1 MNLLREIETRAW
13 LLAVESETQVK
24 SEGEFT
30 LSGREPASGKGS
42 SIIDRTASIITKMDN
57 HINSVRIKSGER
69 NDTKESNQSHLKTTQ
84 MSDSSSSAAIFGG
97 AKVKRRAKGFV
108 PSRKSLADPMDRSNE
123 PETSSISFN
132 IKEDSQI
139 PDENL
144 KIEANFSKWEE
155 RVGPA
160 ELERAVLSLL
170 EFGQI
175 AASRQLQHKLSPGCI
190 PSEFKLVDAALKLAA
205 IATPNNKVSILVLD
219 GELRS
224 VMQSY
229 HLFPNQHVIDALQVV
244 SWFYL
249 LFFFW
254 SSPR

>member
-1 MNLLREIETRAW
+1 MHLLREIETRAW

-24 SEGEFT
+24 SEGELT
-30 LSGREPASGKGS
+30 LSSREPASGKGPN
-42 SIIDRTASIITKMDN
+42 IIDRTASIITKMDN
-57 HINSVRIKSGER
+57 HINSVRNKSGER
-69 NDTKESNQSHLKTTQ
+69 NDTRESNQSHLKATQ
-84 MSDSSSSAAIFGG
+84 MSDSSSGIILGS

-108 PSRKSLADPMDRSNE
+108 PSRKFLADPVDRSNE
-123 PETSSISFN
+123 PETGSINFN
-132 IKEDSQI
+132 VKEDSQV

-144 KIEANFSKWEE
+144 KIEATFSKWEE

-205 IATPNNKVSILVLD
+205 IATPNNKASILVLD

-229 HLFPNQHVIDALQVV
+229 DLFPNQHVIDPLQVII
-244 SWFYL
+244 WFYL
-249 LFFFW
+249 LFFLLFQVI
-254 SSPR
+254 